1 MYEWLITI
9 FNVFVGIVSGEIIAI
24 AAASAI
30 GLLVFWALFSLLFSA
45 ESRFSK
51 ACRKISILLDEKGLT
66 SETYPKFIE
75 LASHLPKSF
84 LIGWQTFEHSK
95 TGLPSQFITRY
106 ECLESELNGGLFK
119 KNRSVMKGFIAFFT
133 AIFAILSFAI
143 LDTTEALTGYM
154 LAEALFIPFMFVLL
168 GFLIY
173 FLYAALRQY
182 QYRICVDDFG
192 EMMEIL
198 NNKVENNEIEV
209 DERDNEPSSFV
220 QNVVD
225 PSSFGREPI
234 VIVNP
239 QNGKS
244 EADESDS
251 DVSPNFGFAESDVVS
266 DEPYEEIKDDDLPI
280 HDAFLVD
287 DHSTV
292 VGEDAS
298 ETNNENKSSLEEI
311 PVEKQDGVVYNENIS
326 VKQTQEKPQEK
337 RGRGRPR
344 KEKVDDGEIVIRTDE
359 EFEQVLKRAEKLMRK
374 NDEPLSTSQQKR
386 VEKALKALVDAMK
399 KYKGEN

>member
-1 MYEWLITI
+1 MFEWLITI
-9 FNVFVGIVSGEIIAI
+9 FNVFVGIISGEIIAI

-30 GLLVFWALFSLLFSA
+30 GVLVFWSLFSLLFSA

-75 LASHLPKSF
+75 LAGHLPKSF
-84 LIGWQTFEHSK
+84 LIGFQTFEHSK
-95 TGLPSQFITRY
+95 TGLPSQYITRY

-133 AIFAILSFAI
+133 AIFAILNLAI
-143 LDTTEALTGYM
+143 LDSSVAITGYM
-154 LAEALFIPFMFVLL
+154 LAEALFIPFMFVLF

-182 QYRICVDDFG
+182 QYRLCVEDFS

-198 NNKVENNEIEV
+198 NEKVENNEIDV
-209 DERDNEPSSFV
+209 DERDNSPSQFV

-239 QNGKS
+239 QNGQS

-287 DHSTV
+287 EHSTV
-292 VGEDAS
+292 VGEDKE
-298 ETNNENKSSLEEI
+298 ETDTIEEKHPAKEI
-311 PVEKQDGVVYNENIS
+311 IKEEKHEGDGLV
-326 VKQTQEKPQEK
+326 QPEKKAEK

-344 KEKVDDGEIVIRTDE
+344 KEKTDDGEVIIKSDE
-359 EFEQVLKRAEKLMRK
+359 EFEQVLRRAEKLMRK

-386 VEKALKALVDAMK
+386 VEKALKVLVDAMK
-399 KYKGEN
+399 KYKEEN